1 MEKLPI
7 FQFFKICWFQFRL
20 DSELQRIETERR
32 LLEEEK
38 LKLQSELQLKSQENL
53 HYKNTLLEEQRKQ
66 MAQIAEEKHKIA
78 TEWAKIQE
86 AKHAIF
92 DVVTPDA
99 FVKYEENVRQ
109 VKS

>member
-1 MEKLPI
+1 M
-7 FQFFKICWFQFRL
+7 
-20 DSELQRIETERR
+20 
-32 LLEEEK
+32 LEEEK

-66 MAQIAEEKHKIA
+66 MAQVAEEKHKIA

-109 VKS
+109 VEYFASCIFYMVFKI